1 MSDFTVSVDFDASAI
16 LRGFAKLEQDA
27 KAAGASAGKGLAEGL
42 QGFSSRSITALQQ
55 ELQRLTQRQLRVDV
69 DSRAF
74 TVTGER
80 IRAVQAQLDSIQ
92 RKQVAIGVDDRSITA
107 LQSKLQALQARQV
120 RVDVDSSEFVDL
132 QRQINIVERELAD
145 VERRRIRIDVDTN
158 SITAITSRL
167 QSDLDRLQQRQLRI
181 DVDSQEFRDLGRE
194 IDRIQDELAQ
204 VERNRVTVGVD
215 DRSIVALQ
223 SKLQALQARQVK
235 VDVDSSEFLD
245 LQREINRTQTE
256 IAEIERNRVLIDVD
270 SNSITALNVK
280 LQGMQ
285 NELSKVAIGSQRFR
299 ELQAEIRE
307 TEGELRDATQ
317 SAGGLRGVME
327 SLGPAIAAIGIGAG
341 LAAFTKGA
349 FDAAVAAESAQ
360 VRIKALGDQFGE
372 ADQIQ
377 QMVAKSAKQLNIS
390 NTEAADGFLQLYGAL
405 RPTGISLNDI
415 NTVFTATNAAAKNF
429 GLSAG
434 SVQAAVL
441 QLSQGLAAG
450 TLQGDELRSI
460 MEQMPPVA
468 QAIAKELGITVGQV
482 KQFGSEGRITS
493 EVVIRAIKGMNE
505 VELGKLTTTLQS
517 TQERINAQ
525 KVAFNELSVTVGN
538 VFVRATLPA
547 IEALTNIAKG
557 LADAAQAAIDAP
569 GPLKVLAGVVVG
581 LPAAYLAARLAVIAF
596 NSELIGGQIKAAIAG
611 VKALGAL
618 LKTQFIADVATAKA
632 AWAAFSTSVQT
643 GALQQQIGA
652 LASKFGPLALAI
664 GGVVAA
670 IASYN
675 ASTADSQKIA
685 QVAAAGQDELT
696 KALAAAGIETS
707 KLTTLGGPFARAW
720 ENGAISIDGLLA
732 PLRNIPGV
740 GDLVANSL
748 KKVWDAIS
756 VGMPFLKLSI
766 DGFMALARALKGAID
781 DANATQGLENAA
793 IALGNLQTQSTAAQN
808 AAAKLFA
815 ELKNAGGP
823 PNTAQLQQITATAN
837 ALVAAREQAVKLR
850 DQYLQLAAAARN
862 SGNQQLAQEYE
873 ALAKAAG
880 QDIKLSD
887 IRLQQLNSLLPA
899 NQKITAAT
907 KEQEAAIKARAAAEA
922 QLNKII
928 AEAPIRNLDAQLAV
942 GQQLLNLAQ
951 AIGQAEQSRYAVTRS
966 ALGFELQQAEKR
978 GASEQ
983 QIGAIKARIE
993 ANDKAALQARFQALT
1008 TEQALQRTMLALTQ
1022 EKARAEANLAVMQ
1035 QRAELLKAQAELQK
1049 AVASGDRFAIDA
1061 AQAQVNLQQ
1070 QILGIQQNKV
1080 GLLAQ
1085 TQPLERAAL
1094 GFQQQA
1100 ATNGLRAEAAA
1111 KGYSFALN
1119 GTLQP
1124 ANRLAELQGR
1134 IGTITKA
1141 SAGEQERYGRLAA
1154 QSGLA
1159 IGRAADGTLV
1169 LGKTQRDVNTAVGEM
1184 NRQLTGAKNGYDATS
1199 QSAGRAKT
1207 STDGIRQ
1214 ALQSAGLPADRI
1226 ADLLGDA
1233 ETSARSATGNTN
1245 QLKTGLQQSV
1255 APAGG
1260 IASAFVSTG
1269 KNAPAAAQGARDFAA
1284 FLSRAK
1290 VFAENI
1296 RDIRLESRMALV
1308 RDRTNE
1314 AANAA
1319 KVFYEWLLKAS
1330 NLPGSRWTGGPVDA
1344 GGEYKINE
1352 LGQEAFLAGGRL
1364 SLINAAP
1371 NSVWRAPSD
1380 GVVIP
1385 AGMTAQLQARAAVE
1399 ASGGNPGVAELAVE
1413 VGKLRAEVGN
1423 LARRDWSV
1431 HVQHRTGP
1439 TGSQV
1444 MRTLLS

>member
-27 KAAGASAGKGLAEGL
+27 KAAGASAGRGLAEGL

-74 TVTGER
+74 TAAGQQ
-80 IRAVQAQLDSIQ
+80 IKAVQAQLDAIQ
-92 RKQVAIGVDDRSITA
+92 RRQVAIGVDSRSITA
-107 LQSKLQALQARQV
+107 LQSKLQALQSAQV
-120 RVDVDSSEFVDL
+120 KVDVDSSEFVDL
-132 QRQINIVERELAD
+132 QRQI
-145 VERRRIRIDVDTN
+145 
-158 SITAITSRL
+158 
-167 QSDLDRLQQRQLRI
+167 DRTQA
-181 DVDSQEFRDLGRE
+181 E
-194 IDRIQDELAQ
+194 IAE
-204 VERNRVTVGVD
+204 VERNKILVSVD
-215 DRSIVALQ
+215 A
-223 SKLQALQARQVK
+223 
-235 VDVDSSEFLD
+235 
-245 LQREINRTQTE
+245 
-256 IAEIERNRVLIDVD
+256 
-270 SNSITALNVK
+270 NSITALNTK
-280 LQGMQ
+280 LQGLQ
-285 NELSKVAIGSQRFR
+285 SELAKVPIGSQRFK
-299 ELQAEIRE
+299 ELQGAIRE

-317 SAGGLRGVME
+317 SASGLQGVMQ
-327 SLGPAIAAIGIGAG
+327 SLGPAIAAIGIGTG
-341 LAAFTKGA
+341 LAAFAKGA
-349 FDAAVAAESAQ
+349 YDAAVAAESAQ
-360 VRIKALGDQFGE
+360 VRIKALGGQFGE
-372 ADQIQ
+372 TDQIQ
-377 QMVAKSAKQLNIS
+377 QLVAKSAKQLNIT

-415 NTVFTATNAAAKNF
+415 STVFTATNAAAKNF

-460 MEQMPPVA
+460 MEQMPPIA
-468 QAIAKELGITVGQV
+468 QAIAKEMGITVGQV
-482 KQFGSEGRITS
+482 KQFGSEGKITS
-493 EVVIRAIKGMNE
+493 DIVIRAIRGMNE
-505 VELGKLTTTLQS
+505 AELSKLGTTLQS

-525 KVAFNELSVTVGN
+525 RVAWNELSVTVGN
-538 VFVRATLPA
+538 VFVRASLPV
-547 IEALTNIAKG
+547 IEALTNIARG

-569 GPLKVLAGVVVG
+569 APLKALAAVVVG
-581 LPAAYLAARLAVIAF
+581 LPTAYVAARLAVIAF
-596 NSELIGGQIKAAIAG
+596 NSELIGGQIKAAMDGI
-611 VKALGAL
+611 KALGVL
-618 LKTQFIADVATAKA
+618 LKTQFIADIATAKA
-632 AWAAFSTSVQT
+632 AWLAFKTSVQT
-643 GALQQQIGA
+643 GELQQQIVG
-652 LASKFGPLALAI
+652 LATKFGPLALAV
-664 GGVVAA
+664 GGVAA
-670 IASYN
+670 AFASYN
-675 ASTADSQKIA
+675 ASTADSQRIA
-685 QVAAAGQDELT
+685 QSAAAGQLELT
-696 KALAAAGIETS
+696 KALTAAGIKTS
-707 KLTTLGGPFARAW
+707 ELTTLGGPFARAW
-720 ENGAISIDGLLA
+720 QNGAISVEGLLA
-732 PLRNIPGV
+732 PLRNIPGI
-740 GDLVANSL
+740 GNFAADAL
-748 KKVWDAIS
+748 KNIWNVILA
-756 VGMPFLKLSI
+756 GMPPLKLAI
-766 DGFMALARALKGAID
+766 DGFMALARSLKGAFD
-781 DANATQGLENAA
+781 DANATQGLEQAG
-793 IALGNLQTQSTAAQN
+793 IALGNLQAQAAAAQN
-808 AAAKLFA
+808 AAGKLFA
-815 ELKNAGGP
+815 ELRNAGGP

-862 SGNQQLAQEYE
+862 SGNQQLAKEYE

-993 ANDKAALQARFQALT
+993 ANDKAALQARFQALQ

-1022 EKARAEANLAVMQ
+1022 EKARTEANLAVMQ

-1049 AVASGDRFAIDA
+1049 AVAGGDKFAIDA
-1061 AQAQVNLQQ
+1061 AQAQVNLQA
-1070 QILGIQQNKV
+1070 QILGIKGQQV
-1080 GLLAQ
+1080 DLLAQ

-1094 GFQQQA
+1094 GFQQEA
-1100 ATNGLRAEAAA
+1100 AANGLRAEAAA
-1111 KGYSFALN
+1111 KGYAFAVN

-1124 ANRLAELQGR
+1124 ANKLVELQGR
-1134 IGTITKA
+1134 ISTVTKA
-1141 SAGEQERYGRLAA
+1141 SAADQQRYTELAR

-1159 IGRAADGTLV
+1159 IGTAADGTLV
-1169 LGKTQRDVNTAVGEM
+1169 LGRSQQEVNRSVEEM
-1184 NRQLTGAKNGYDATS
+1184 NRQLAGAKGGYDATGRAAGQTKTATDGVR
-1199 QSAGRAKT
+1199 QSLQAAGTPANQIAGFLGAAEGRAKNT
-1207 STDGIRQ
+1207 KGETDG
-1214 ALQSAGLPADRI
+1214 LKDSLEG
-1226 ADLLGDA
+1226 
-1233 ETSARSATGNTN
+1233 SAT
-1245 QLKTGLQQSV
+1245 
-1255 APAGG
+1255 PAG
-1260 IASAFVSTG
+1260 AVAEAFLQVG
-1269 KNAPAAAQGARDFAA
+1269 NRAPAAVQGARDFAGW
-1284 FLSRAK
+1284 LSKAK

-1296 RDIRLESRMALV
+1296 RDIRLESSMAAV
-1308 RDRTNE
+1308 RDRTAE
-1314 AANAA
+1314 AARAA
-1319 KVFYEWLLKAS
+1319 GDFFRELERAS
-1330 NLPGSRWTGGPVDA
+1330 NLPGSRWTGGPVEA

-1352 LGQEAFLAGGRL
+1352 LGQEAFLSAGRL
-1364 SLINAAP
+1364 SMINAPA
-1371 NSVWRAPSD
+1371 NSIWRAPSD

-1385 AGMTAQLQARAAVE
+1385 AGMTAQLQARAAVQ
-1399 ASGGNPGVAELAVE
+1399 ATGGGGGTAELAIE